1 MKKPRIRFYLKKEN
15 FDYFE
20 TLTLLWSEKLKIVSV
35 TLLFFVSALSF
46 SVFLPNMYLSSAI
59 LKVVEAKG
67 NNSELSS
74 ITSRYGG
81 IASMAGISLPSTN
94 SDGNFVVETIK
105 SKDFLQHLLRFEDV
119 ENKLIDT
126 NKSNQSFLDIY
137 GTYEEAL
144 SIFIEKDTSFIN
156 LSFLHRD
163 PVFASNFLK
172 LIVAEINAITRS
184 KDLKE
189 AEDALQFLQ
198 EQIVLTEKSSTRQ
211 AINMLIENE
220 LKTKMFVN
228 IRNDYVVTYIDTPY
242 VPESRYSP
250 KRSLICMIGSMIGLL
265 FSVLVVLLRNF
276 IGIREE

>member
-1 MKKPRIRFYLKKEN
+1 MNRPTIRFYLKKEN

-35 TLLFFVSALSF
+35 TFLFFVSALSF

-67 NNSELSS
+67 NNSDLSS

-172 LIVAEINAITRS
+172 LIVTEINAITRS

-198 EQIVLTEKSSTRQ
+198 EQIALTEKSSTRQ

-276 IGIREE
+276 IGIKED

>member
-198 EQIVLTEKSSTRQ
+198 EQIALTEKSSTRQ